1 MDEIQLARLALF
13 IDAENLVI
21 STQKL
26 GLPLN
31 IKAVVD
37 RAREEGTLSFAKAY
51 ADWTQHPMLGYVS
64 HFHESVIE
72 LALLSSAYGKNTAD
86 IQIVVDAMEMALS
99 SGTPEVFMLVAGDR
113 DFVPVVQKLK
123 RYGKRVVGVGLQETT
138 SPALRAVCD
147 AFLYYENLI
156 PHVGEQT
163 PSAAPNK
170 TEEQEPVPAELQA
183 AFSLLLRAVIT
194 LERKSEIP
202 MGSNVRPLMQQLD
215 PEFDLS
221 RYSFIKF
228 ADFVDAAVQGGYV
241 AYGPERGE
249 HFTLKSPQ
257 GAVSL
262 LAGQPLSLLGKPT
275 AAEPG
280 DLLSAYREILAQ
292 KRVPLIPWRDRQI
305 LIKHLW
311 DCLRDAEQGL
321 SWEQMHAALVDGAA
335 RNFMN
340 LPREVLYKLLRTL
353 SLGYCFEIDNQPARF
368 DSSTQYSTDPVRPRC
383 SYEEALQRANTAYVK
398 GIRRDHQDIPLLR
411 RPLALL
417 LYDRDGDDEL
427 VQIEEI
433 IQRVDRT

>member
-1 MDEIQLARLALF
+1 MDDSQLARLALF

-72 LALLSSAYGKNTAD
+72 LALLSSVYGKNTAD

-99 SGTPEVFMLVAGDR
+99 IGTPEVFMLVAGDR

-138 SPALRAVCD
+138 SAALRAVCD
-147 AFLYYENLI
+147 AFLFYENLI
-156 PHVGEQT
+156 QHLGEEK
-163 PSAAPNK
+163 PSAAPDK
-170 TEEQEPVPAELQA
+170 TEEQEPVPAELQE

-194 LERKSEIP
+194 LERKGETP
-202 MGSNVRPLMQQLD
+202 MGANIRPLMQQLD
-215 PEFDLS
+215 PAFDLI
-221 RYSFIKF
+221 RYPYVKF
-228 ADFVDAAVQGGYV
+228 TDFVEAAVQSGYCTF
-241 AYGPERGE
+241 GPERGE
-249 HFTLKSPQ
+249 HFTLKSPPTP
-257 GAVSL
+257 VRL
-262 LAGQPLSLLGKPT
+262 LSGQPLALVSKSSF
-275 AAEPG
+275 EDPG
-280 DLLSAYREILAQ
+280 DALSAYREIQAQ
-292 KRVPLIPWRDRQI
+292 KRVPMIPWRDRQI

-311 DCLRDAEQGL
+311 DCLREREGGMT
-321 SWEQMHAALVDGAA
+321 WEQMHAALIDGAA

-340 LPREVLYKLLRTL
+340 LPPSVLFKQLMTL
-353 SLGYCFEIDNQPARF
+353 SMGGCFEPGGPAQQFDRF
-368 DSSTQYSTDPVRPRC
+368 SQEPAKARC
-383 SYEEALQRANTAYVK
+383 GYEEALLRVNAAYVR
-398 GIRRDHQDIPLLR
+398 GIKHHSPEIPLLR
-411 RPLALL
+411 RPLSLL
-417 LYDRDGDDEL
+417 LFERDGDDEL

-433 IQRVDRT
+433 IRRASYVK